1 MAADHMVQFKGAM
14 LTPAEVGR
22 RIQELRKKKGVSQFD
37 LAERLAVSQSLVS
50 QWERGVGAPAG
61 EQIRQLESILGRI
74 PGVDGAG
81 SAAAIVEEL
90 AGDKIKERRINN
102 GLKQK
107 ELAEKMGVSQPLV
120 SQWEVGRQKPSREQI
135 ARLQSILGG
144 IADVEGSAPSET
156 ESAIG
161 AWLSKARLNRNFTVN
176 ELANKSG
183 VSPAAIYNIEKGRA
197 ENPHPKTIKALEAA
211 LGDKLESE
219 KEVTEAGEI
228 KGLGDFVD
236 FDPYDVKNLPEV
248 AGVYVFYDISQRP
261 IYVGQGSSIAR
272 RIKDHHE
279 KFWFKRP
286 IVEDGAYV
294 EISEKRLREQVE
306 TILIRFL
313 KQNAVINRNKVDRD

>member
-1 MAADHMVQFKGAM
+1 MAADQMPQFKGVVS
-14 LTPAEVGR
+14 TPADVGR
-22 RIQELRKKKGVSQFD
+22 RIQDLRKKKGLSQGE
-37 LAERLAVSQSLVS
+37 LAEKLTVSQSLVS
-50 QWERGVGAPAG
+50 QWERGAGTPSG
-61 EQIRQLESILGRI
+61 EQIQQLESMLGRM
-74 PGVDGAG
+74 PGTGAG
-81 SAAAIVEEL
+81 SAAVVVDDL
-90 AGDKIKERRINN
+90 SGDKIKERRINN
-102 GLKQK
+102 GLSQK

-120 SQWEVGRQKPSREQI
+120 SQWEVGRQKPSRDQI

-161 AWLSKARLNRNFTVN
+161 AWLSKARLNKNFTVN

-219 KEVTEAGEI
+219 KEVTEASEI
-228 KGLGDFVD
+228 KGVGDFVD
-236 FDPYDVKNLPEV
+236 FDPYDVKNLPET

-261 IYVGQGSSIAR
+261 IYVGQGISIAR
-272 RIKDHHE
+272 RIRDHHE

-286 IVEDGAYV
+286 IVENGAYV
-294 EISEKRLREQVE
+294 EIGEKRLREQVE